1 MFYQTTRLQYSN
13 PCGKHQCIKTN
24 FRRCIYLIYFVG
36 IDISKYKHDFCI
48 ISNAGDL
55 IVENSSFQNNKIGFQ
70 SLLEQLKPYN
80 KSDIRIAF
88 EATGHY
94 SLNLELFLVNNG
106 FSFIKVNPLII
117 HQFLKTRSLR
127 RTKTDKADSITI
139 ANYLM
144 SVPYK
149 PNSDLLYHIFT
160 LKSLCRARENLIK
173 ERSKFAVL
181 LTNELDKSFPEIKPF
196 FNDKI
201 STTLLYILENYSN
214 VENIATMN
222 DYESIRKLSHGKFT
236 YARFAQLKEL
246 AKNSVGFHDENT
258 DLLISTYVSI
268 YNDFNNKI
276 DPIEKQI
283 STIIKVLNPKML
295 TIPGIG
301 EVSAATILSEYGD
314 IKNFSNPNKMLAFAG
329 LDPSISQS
337 GTLESN
343 GKMVKHGSGHLRYAI
358 MNSAMSILRYS
369 PEFYDY
375 YLKKR
380 SQGKCHRVALSHVCK
395 KLIRVIYSL
404 EKNDIDF
411 NPSLLN

>member
-1 MFYQTTRLQYSN
+1 M
-13 PCGKHQCIKTN
+13 
-24 FRRCIYLIYFVG
+24 IYYIG

-48 ISNAGDL
+48 ISNAGEL

-70 SLLEQLKPYN
+70 SLLDQLKPYN
-80 KSDIRIAF
+80 KSEIHIAF

-106 FSFIKVNPLII
+106 YSFMKVNPLII

-127 RTKTDKADSITI
+127 RTKTDKADSLTI
-139 ANYLM
+139 AKYLI

-149 PNSDLLYHIFT
+149 PNSDLLYTIFT

-181 LTNELDKSFPEIKPF
+181 LTNELDKSFPELKPF
-196 FNDKI
+196 FNNMI
-201 STTLLYILENYSN
+201 STTLLYILEKYTNTKH
-214 VENIATMN
+214 IAAMK

-236 YARFAQLKEL
+236 YAKFAQLKEL
-246 AKNSVGFHDENT
+246 AKNSVGFHNENT

-276 DPIEKQI
+276 DPINKQI
-283 STIIKVLNPKML
+283 STIIKELNPRML

-301 EVSAATILSEYGD
+301 EISAATILSEYGD
-314 IKNFSNPNKMLAFAG
+314 IKNFSTSNKMLAFAG
-329 LDPSISQS
+329 LDPSINQS
-337 GTLESN
+337 GTLEYN

-358 MNSAMSILRYS
+358 MNSAMAILRFS

-380 SQGKCHRVALSHVCK
+380 SEGKCHRVALSHVCK

-411 NPSLLN
+411 NPSLLK